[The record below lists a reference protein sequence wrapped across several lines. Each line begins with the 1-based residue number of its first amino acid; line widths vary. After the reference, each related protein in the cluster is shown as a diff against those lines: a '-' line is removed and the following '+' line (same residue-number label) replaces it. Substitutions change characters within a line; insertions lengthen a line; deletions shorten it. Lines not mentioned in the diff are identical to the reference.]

1 MPEVRQWLGS
11 LGLAR
16 YADAFDENAIGWEL
30 LPDLDHDV
38 LKDVGVRAAGD
49 RVRILKA
56 ATALKVGIE
65 PTGLTSPAP
74 ATERSSAAGEAERR
88 QLTVMFVD
96 LVDSTALS
104 QKLDPEEFREINRDY
119 QLAATAAIVEHGG
132 YVAKYMGDGVLAYFG
147 YPQAHEDDAER
158 AARAGLELITSV
170 LRLDISTKLAVRIG
184 IATGAVVVGDLIG
197 DGASQESAV
206 VGETPHLAARLQSAA
221 EPNTV
226 VISSSTHALLYDLF
240 DCADLGARRLKGFTD
255 EQRLWRVVDERS
267 NESRFEALHS
277 KELTP
282 FVGRASELNLLLD
295 RWETAVAGEGQV
307 VLLEGEAGIG
317 KSRLADEFRRA
328 IGARSHTPL
337 RYQCSSHHTNSA
349 FFPFVS
355 QLQHAGNI
363 RAQDNF
369 DQRLDKLEMAVVDK
383 PEREKILWLFATLLS
398 LPTDRY
404 PALTLEPPQLKSE
417 TIAAFCARLTALC
430 QVAPV
435 LVLFEDLHWIDP
447 TSREVLDS
455 LIEIG
460 RQLPVLFILT
470 RRPESDSPWGGHG
483 FITKLRLNHLAR
495 RDGMSIIREVAGGKN
510 LPEEITHQILAKTD
524 GVALFVEE
532 LTKTVLES
540 GLLREEPTR
549 YVLDG
554 GLPELAI
561 PSTLRDSLM
570 ARLDRLLAVKE
581 IAQIGACIG
590 REFSHQLLKA
600 VTGMPE
606 SDLQSGLAQLID
618 NQLIFRRGTPPDAA
632 YAFKHA
638 LVQDAAYE
646 SLLRTRR
653 RAIHAAILAA
663 LEADYQ
669 GNLGEL
675 VEVLAYHAQRAEL
688 WDKAVRYLR
697 QSGGKAYAHSAGRES
712 RAYYE
717 QALSILETLPQNES
731 TLEQAFEIRLELRP
745 VLNQL
750 GEPRRMLDRLREAES
765 LAERLNDNRRRGQV
779 CALVTIAH
787 SQLGELDEAL
797 EFGTRALKIAVDLG
811 DLKLRILATT
821 YLELVH
827 YYRGEYEPVIKLAT
841 GNLEALPVNWVHEF
855 LGASAPPSVYDRS
868 WLIQSLAQIG
878 KFEDAARYETE
889 CLQVAEATHH
899 PFSIG
904 QAHRAAVMLHLLRG
918 DWARARALSEQW
930 IETAREGNVI
940 IQLPWAIASS
950 AWVLAQLGDA
960 SAALDRA
967 REGEQL
973 LERQAARELVVTR
986 GWDYHALGRAC
997 LLVGQLDE
1005 ARRLGDRGVECSPH
1019 QPGYAA
1025 YGFCLLG
1032 DVATHPD
1039 RFDAEDGEEQYS
1051 KALTLAELKGMRP
1064 LVAHCQL
1071 GLGKIHRG
1079 VGKHQ
1084 AAEEHF
1090 NIATAAYREMDM
1102 GAWVKKA
1109 EIEIA
1114 TSA

>member
-16 YADAFDENAIGWEL
+16 YADAFDENAIGWEV
-30 LPDLDHDV
+30 LPELDHDV

-56 ATALKVGIE
+56 AAALKAGNE
-65 PTGLTSPAP
+65 PTGPTPLGP
-74 ATERSSAAGEAERR
+74 ATDRPPAGGEAERR
-88 QLTVMFVD
+88 QLTVMFAD

-104 QKLDPEEFREINRDY
+104 QKLDPEEFREINRAY
-119 QLAATAAIVEHGG
+119 QSAATAAIVKYGG

-158 AARAGLELITSV
+158 AVQAGLELITA
-170 LRLDISTKLAVRIG
+170 ISELEISAKLATRIG
-184 IATGAVVVGDLIG
+184 IATGAVVVGDIIG
-197 DGASQESAV
+197 DGALQESAV

-240 DCADLGARRLKGFTD
+240 DCADLGVRRLKGFAD
-255 EQRLWRVVDERS
+255 EHRLWRVVGERS

-282 FVGRASELNLLLD
+282 FVGRASELGLLLD
-295 RWETAVAGEGQV
+295 RWETVVAGEGQV

-328 IGARSHTPL
+328 IGARLHTPL

-363 RAQDNF
+363 RAQDDF
-369 DQRLDKLEMAVVDK
+369 DQRLDKLESAVVDK
-383 PEREKILWLFATLLS
+383 PERDKTLWLFATLLS

-404 PALTLEPPQLKSE
+404 PALTLEPRQLKSE
-417 TIAAFCARLTALC
+417 TIAAFCAQLAALC

-435 LVLFEDLHWIDP
+435 LILFEDLHWIDP
-447 TSREVLDS
+447 TSREVLDA
-455 LIEIG
+455 LIETG
-460 RQLPVLFILT
+460 RQLPVLFVLT
-470 RRPESDSPWGGHG
+470 RRPEPDSPWGGRG
-483 FITKLRLNHLAR
+483 FITELRLNHLAR
-495 RDGMSIIREVAGGKN
+495 RDGQTIIRKVAGGKD
-510 LPEEITHQILAKTD
+510 LPEEITQQILAKTD

-540 GLLREEPTR
+540 GLLREEPTC

-606 SDLQSGLAQLID
+606 SDLQSGLARLID

-653 RAIHAAILAA
+653 KAIHAAILAV
-663 LEADYQ
+663 LEADHR
-669 GNLGEL
+669 GNLSEV
-675 VEVLAYHAQRAEL
+675 VEMLAHHAQRGEV
-688 WDKAVRYLR
+688 WDKAVSYLR
-697 QSGGKAYAHSAGRES
+697 QAGAKAYAHSAGRES

-750 GEPRRMLDRLREAES
+750 GEPRRMLDRLREAEN
-765 LAERLNDNRRRGQV
+765 LAGRLNDNRRLGQV

-797 EFGTRALKIAVDLG
+797 EFGTRALKIAGDLG

-878 KFEDAARYETE
+878 KFDDALRYEAE
-889 CLQVAEATHH
+889 ILQVAEATHH
-899 PFSIG
+899 PFTIG
-904 QAHRAAVMLHLLRG
+904 QAHRAAVTLHLLRG
-918 DWARARALSEQW
+918 DWGRARALSEQW
-930 IETAREGNVI
+930 IATAREGNVI
-940 IQLPWAIASS
+940 IQLPWVIASS
-950 AWVLAQLGDA
+950 AWALAQLGEA
-960 SAALDRA
+960 SAALERA

-986 GWDYHALGRAC
+986 GWDYHALGRAY
-997 LLVGQLDE
+997 LLLGRLDE

-1032 DVATHPD
+1032 EVATHLD
-1039 RFDAEDGEEQYS
+1039 RFDAEYGEDQYR

-1064 LVAHCQL
+1064 LVAYCHF
-1071 GLGKIHRG
+1071 GLGKIYRRM
-1079 VGKHQ
+1079 GKRQ
-1084 AAEEHF
+1084 AAEEF
-1090 NIATAAYREMDM
+1090 FTNATAMYREMDM
-1102 GAWVKKA
+1102 GAWVKRA
-1109 EIEIA
+1109 EVEMA
-1114 TSA
+1114 TPV